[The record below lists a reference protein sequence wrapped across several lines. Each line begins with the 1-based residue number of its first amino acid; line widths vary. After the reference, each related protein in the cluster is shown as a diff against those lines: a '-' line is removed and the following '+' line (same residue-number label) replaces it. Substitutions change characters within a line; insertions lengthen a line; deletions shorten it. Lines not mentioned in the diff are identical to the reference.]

1 MVDCSNACIYIIKT
15 GKDTYVGSTF
25 DYKKRIR
32 DHNENLY
39 NDTLRDHNIRLY
51 RTIRENNYDWDIKK
65 LHDYPCDTLTE
76 LRIEERRVYD
86 ELQPTLNE
94 RKPYVSADERRQW
107 RENYM
112 KTYYQKYRAEQGETL
127 LEKKRQYYQN
137 NKVAISEKQK
147 IRVICECGELVNK
160 HHISRHRK
168 SKKHIEIMS

>member
-15 GKDTYVGSTF
+15 GKDTYIGSTNNF
-25 DYKKRIR
+25 EIRIR

-39 NDTLRDHNIRLY
+39 NDKLRDHNIRLY
-51 RTIRENNYDWDIKK
+51 RTIRENNYDWGIKK

-94 RKPYVSADERRQW
+94 RKPYVSADERRH
-107 RENYM
+107 NM
-112 KTYYQKYRAEQGETL
+112 KTYHQKYRAEQSETL

-137 NKVAISEKQK
+137 NKVAILEKRK
-147 IRVICECGELVNK
+147 IRVVCECGAEVNK
-160 HHISRHRK
+160 HTLSHHRK

>member
-15 GKDTYVGSTF
+15 GKDTYVGSTNN
-25 DYKKRIR
+25 YKKRIR
-32 DHNENLY
+32 HHNETLY
-39 NDTLRDHNIRLY
+39 NDTVGNHNIRLY

-94 RKPYVSADERRQW
+94 YRPYVTADETKQMKQKYMKPYL
-107 RENYM
+107 
-112 KTYYQKYRAEQGETL
+112 QKYRAEQGETL
-127 LEKKRQYYQN
+127 LEKRRQYYQN
-137 NKVAISEKQK
+137 NKVAILEKQK
-147 IRVICECGELVNK
+147 IRVICECGAEVKKQNL
-160 HHISRHRK
+160 SQHRK